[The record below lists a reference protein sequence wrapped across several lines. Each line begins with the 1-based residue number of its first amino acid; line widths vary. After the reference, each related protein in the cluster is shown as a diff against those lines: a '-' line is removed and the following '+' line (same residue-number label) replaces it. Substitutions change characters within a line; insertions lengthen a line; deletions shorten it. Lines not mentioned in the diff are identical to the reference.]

1 MNKTKL
7 RFYMHIGLCIYAIVY
22 GILLLSPDWISSGW
36 SLAFVLSFAAIG
48 ILSDIVAPK
57 RRNNSENSQKRQRDY
72 IK

>member
-7 RFYMHIGLCIYAIVY
+7 RFYIYIGLCIYAIAY
-22 GILLLSPDWISSGW
+22 GILLLSTDWISSGW

-57 RRNNSENSQKRQRDY
+57 GVITRRIVKS
-72 IK
+72 IKEIK

>member
-1 MNKTKL
+1 MFL
-7 RFYMHIGLCIYAIVY
+7 QAYMSMYAIAY
-22 GILLLSPDWISSGW
+22 GILLLSTDWISSGW

-57 RRNNSENSQKRQRDY
+57 KRNNSENSQKRQRDY